1 MTNKEYLMKN
11 RFDEFLNE
19 IISSY
24 EFDDIC
30 IADILIKIFPWSI
43 HRPCG
48 ECCDIIGCK
57 KCIDNFLN
65 KECEEV

>member
-1 MTNKEYLMKN
+1 MTNKEYLIKN
-11 RFDEFLNE
+11 HFDEFLDE

-43 HRPCG
+43 HPLCSERCN
-48 ECCDIIGCK
+48 IIGCK
-57 KCIDNFLN
+57 KCIDDFLN